1 MVRLRHDGV
10 PIAAG
15 SRVSTA
21 VWAPRASACA
31 RVALGRLVP
40 ALSVAAAFYLALLAW
55 LVLWVVGPWTLAGW
69 HPVVVTGGSMRPGL
83 EPGDV
88 VLIDDVPDDV
98 LPGTVVS
105 YRDPT
110 RPGRLVT
117 HRLHAVGGDGAL
129 RTKGDANAVPDSTP
143 VAGEDVVGVGRLL
156 VPLLGRPVIWL
167 QEGDL
172 PTFAAWVA
180 ATAGAGVLAVAPIR
194 RRRRDCSPR
203 STGDIQHG

>member
-1 MVRLRHDGV
+1 M
-10 PIAAG
+10 
-15 SRVSTA
+15 STA

-55 LVLWVVGPWTLAGW
+55 LVPWVMGPWALAGW

-98 LPGTVVS
+98 LPGTIVS
-105 YRDPT
+105 YRDPA

-117 HRLHAVGGDGAL
+117 HRLHAVSGDGTL
-129 RTKGDANAVPDSTP
+129 ETKGDANAVPDSTP
-143 VAGEDVVGVGRLL
+143 VAREDVAGVGRLL
-156 VPLLGRPVIWL
+156 VPLLGRPVMWL
-167 QEGDL
+167 EEGAL
-172 PTFAAWVA
+172 WTFAAWVA
-180 ATAGAGVLAVAPIR
+180 ATAGAGVVTVAPLR
-194 RRRRDCSPR
+194 RRRRLGSFGSIRDVR
-203 STGDIQHG
+203 HG